1 MANIFTT
8 AFVINGML
16 SNSFTSST
24 KMANSQLTELQQT
37 VKRIDL
43 AQKKLNAEFTN
54 GAMSVEQYERKM
66 GRYQDTLNKTQQQQ
80 KLLQD
85 RLNKKNIANSQFVER
100 RQSFLTTAAAIGT
113 IAQPF
118 ISAAQT
124 AMKFEFAMSKVGAIA
139 NATGPE
145 LSLLTQTARSL
156 GEQTKFTATQSAE
169 AMSYLGMAGWKTNEI
184 VAGMP
189 GLLNLAAA
197 GNTDLAR
204 TADIVS
210 DNLTAFGLSADKA
223 QHMADVYAV
232 TITSTNT
239 NVEMLGETMKYAA
252 PVAHAFGA

>member
-1 MANIFTT
+1 
-8 AFVINGML
+8 
-16 SNSFTSST
+16 
-24 KMANSQLTELQQT
+24 
-37 VKRIDL
+37 
-43 AQKKLNAEFTN
+43 
-54 GAMSVEQYERKM
+54 MSVEQYERKM

-80 KLLQD
+80 KLLQEKLD
-85 RLNKKNIANSQFVER
+85 RKNIADTRFGEAR
-100 RQSFLTTAAAIGT
+100 RSLFATAATASVV
-113 IAQPF
+113 ARPF

-145 LSLLTQTARSL
+145 LTLLTQTARSL

-169 AMSYLGMAGWKTNEI
+169 AMSYLGMAGWKTKEI
-184 VAGMP
+184 VAGML

-239 NVEMLGETMKYAA
+239 NVEMLGETPPRPLKKLAA
-252 PVAHAFGA
+252 ERICGFFILF

>member
-85 RLNKKNIANSQFVER
+85 RLNKKKYCKFSVCRETPK
-100 RQSFLTTAAAIGT
+100 FLNYRSCYWHYC
-113 IAQPF
+113 
-118 ISAAQT
+118 SAVHLC
-124 AMKFEFAMSKVGAIA
+124 S
-139 NATGPE
+139 
-145 LSLLTQTARSL
+145 SDC
-156 GEQTKFTATQSAE
+156 
-169 AMSYLGMAGWKTNEI
+169 NEI
-184 VAGMP
+184 
-189 GLLNLAAA
+189 
-197 GNTDLAR
+197 
-204 TADIVS
+204 
-210 DNLTAFGLSADKA
+210 
-223 QHMADVYAV
+223 
-232 TITSTNT
+232 
-239 NVEMLGETMKYAA
+239 
-252 PVAHAFGA
+252 

>member
-1 MANIFTT
+1 M
-8 AFVINGML
+8 
-16 SNSFTSST
+16 
-24 KMANSQLTELQQT
+24 
-37 VKRIDL
+37 
-43 AQKKLNAEFTN
+43 
-54 GAMSVEQYERKM
+54 
-66 GRYQDTLNKTQQQQ
+66 
-80 KLLQD
+80 
-85 RLNKKNIANSQFVER
+85 
-100 RQSFLTTAAAIGT
+100 
-113 IAQPF
+113 
-118 ISAAQT
+118 SAAQT
-124 AMKFEFAMSKVGAIA
+124 AMKFEFTLSKVGAIA

-169 AMSYLGMAGWKTNEI
+169 AMSYLGMAGWKTKEI

-232 TITSTNT
+232 TITST
-239 NVEMLGETMKYAA
+239 KSS
-252 PVAHAFGA
+252 FF

>member
-1 MANIFTT
+1 M
-8 AFVINGML
+8 
-16 SNSFTSST
+16 
-24 KMANSQLTELQQT
+24 
-37 VKRIDL
+37 
-43 AQKKLNAEFTN
+43 
-54 GAMSVEQYERKM
+54 
-66 GRYQDTLNKTQQQQ
+66 
-80 KLLQD
+80 D
-85 RLNKKNIANSQFVER
+85 RKNIADTRFGEAR
-100 RQSFLTTAAAIGT
+100 RSLFATAATASVV
-113 IAQPF
+113 ARPF

-145 LSLLTQTARSL
+145 LTLLTQTARSL

-169 AMSYLGMAGWKTNEI
+169 AMSYLGMAGWKTKEI

-239 NVEMLGETMKYAA
+239 NVEMLGETPPRPLKKLAA
-252 PVAHAFGA
+252 ERICGFFILF